1 MWERGKK
8 VGDTGP
14 GTRFFKAALFLP
26 CLSFCFLIS
35 LARNYRRGRNF
46 SARIKGFSDLRLVL
60 SFSGE
65 CGGEFFKMEARK
77 ILKLSRSVK
86 FFRNFFLSDVEINF
100 VHFQIN
106 LQLFQIEDNFN

>member
-65 CGGEFFKMEARK
+65 CGGEIFQDGSQKNTQIVKIGK
-77 ILKLSRSVK
+77 ILS
-86 FFRNFFLSDVEINF
+86 E
-100 VHFQIN
+100 
-106 LQLFQIEDNFN
+106 LFPVRCGN